1 MAADEEILI
10 TLKVDTTESAKSLKQ
25 LRTEYKEQLKELEGL
40 TVGTKEYVNAL
51 SKIGGI
57 KDDIG
62 DLNQTIKTFNPEGKV
77 QAFGNVI
84 GGLASGIQ
92 GAVGAMA
99 LFGVESEE
107 TQKMLLKVQAASAL
121 AEGIKGV
128 VGMGDAFTNLKLVSV
143 KALNAIKVGIG
154 ATGIGLLVLALGAV
168 VAYWD
173 DIKSAIS
180 GVSSEQEKLLEN
192 EKASVKASQDKLSFI
207 DSQSNILK
215 QQGKTEKEILKLKEA
230 EASIAISGLEAQI
243 STQESVKKSQ
253 VETAERNK
261 SILQNIIRLVS
272 APLTLLLS
280 GIDAAGKVFGQD
292 WGLEEKFSGGIAKM
306 LFDPEEVASDGDKAI
321 EETKA
326 TLNKLKNDRAGF
338 QLAIKAIDKTAEE
351 KAAADKKVID
361 DKAAADKKVIDDK
374 ILASTTQLIE
384 DTKKLKDDEELRLAA
399 TEEEKLTILKNRQL
413 AILEE
418 QKKAADIA
426 ASTKIIDEKAALES
440 QQAYTDAKLAI
451 DQKYMDD
458 VNTLRT
464 TEAQKIAEQQA
475 AALLKEQELKTAQL
489 ELKSTNATTEYEQ
502 LVAQG
507 SLGLALSI
515 DLAQQKADAELAVL
529 EDQRAR
535 GLISEQKY
543 ADDRAKVEEDLQSKK
558 LNAVEGGL
566 NSAQNLSN
574 AFFSFA
580 QAAAGKDAK
589 KQLELKKKQFKVD
602 KAFNLVRATIDG
614 IRSVQSALTTTPPL
628 SYVLAAFNAV
638 MAAGNIAKIASSKFE
653 GETGGGGGGGSADM
667 PSAIAPPSINAP
679 SSSSTS
685 LNADGSVKPSGGQIT
700 SRVIVVESDITNKQR
715 QVASMQQNAS
725 V

>member
-40 TVGTKEYVNAL
+40 TVGTKEYVDAL

-57 KDDIG
+57 KDEIG
-62 DLNQTIKTFNPEGKV
+62 DLNQTINAFNPEGKV
-77 QAFGNVI
+77 QAFGNVV

-107 TQKMLLKVQAASAL
+107 TQKMLLKVQAASAF

-128 VGMGDAFTNLKLVSV
+128 IGLGDSFKNLQLVLGKTVVGQKLVT
-143 KALNAIKVGIG
+143 AGQWLWNA
-154 ATGIGLLVLALGAV
+154 AMLANPIGLIIAGIAALVGAFALLVNSQDNAAEKQARLNELEKESLAQREKDIELIKRKMSILDESATFELNLAKASGRSKEDL
-168 VAYWD
+168 YKIEHDNIQKRID
-173 DIKSAIS
+173 DINLLKWYRVNGELSTDELLQINKLNREKS
-180 GVSSEQEKLLEN
+180 LLEVKYKTDTIN
-192 EKASVKASQDKLSFI
+192 DIAAKEKKA
-207 DSQSNILK
+207 
-215 QQGKTEKEILKLKEA
+215 GE
-230 EASIAISGLEAQI
+230 
-243 STQESVKKSQ
+243 
-253 VETAERNK
+253 
-261 SILQNIIRLVS
+261 
-272 APLTLLLS
+272 
-280 GIDAAGKVFGQD
+280 
-292 WGLEEKFSGGIAKM
+292 
-306 LFDPEEVASDGDKAI
+306 
-321 EETKA
+321 
-326 TLNKLKNDRAGF
+326 
-338 QLAIKAIDKTAEE
+338 
-351 KAAADKKVID
+351 DKKVID
-361 DKAAADKKVIDDK
+361 DKAAEDKKANDAK

-384 DTKKLKDDEELRLAA
+384 DTKKLKEDEELRLAA
-399 TEEEKLTILKNRQL
+399 NDEEKLTILKERELVLLQEQYN
-413 AILEE
+413 ASNKSLE
-418 QKKAADIA
+418 A
-426 ASTKIIDEKAALES
+426 

-451 DQKYMDD
+451 DSKYMDD
-458 VNTLRT
+458 VNTLRI
-464 TEAQKIAEQQA
+464 EDGIKKDEQNA
-475 AALLKEQELKTAQL
+475 ADLLKAQELKTAQL
-489 ELKSTNATTEYEQ
+489 ELKSTTATTEYEQ

-507 SLGLALSI
+507 SLGLALSV

-529 EDQRAR
+529 KDKNER
-535 GLISEQKY
+535 GLLTAQEY
-543 ADDRAKVEEDLQSKK
+543 ADAQAKVEQDLQAKK

-574 AFFSFA
+574 AFFSLA

-614 IRSVQSALTTTPPL
+614 IRSVQAALTQTPPL
-628 SYVLAAFNAV
+628 SYVLAAFNGV
-638 MAAGNIAKIASSKFE
+638 MAAANIAKIASSKFE
-653 GETGGGGGGGSADM
+653 GETGGGGGGSSDI
-667 PSAIAPPSINAP
+667 PSAMTAPTINAP
-679 SSSSTS
+679 SSSSTQ

>member
-25 LRTEYKEQLKELEGL
+25 LRQEYKDQLKELEGL
-40 TVGTKEYVNAL
+40 TVGTKEYVDAL
-51 SKIGGI
+51 SRIGGI

-62 DLNQTIKTFNPEGKV
+62 DLNQTIKAFNPEGKV

-99 LFGVESEE
+99 LFGIESEE
-107 TQKMLLKVQAASAL
+107 TQKMLLKVQAASAF
-121 AEGIKGV
+121 AEGVKGV
-128 VGMGDAFTNLKLVSV
+128 VGMGDAFNNLKLVSV
-143 KALNAIKVGIG
+143 QALNAIKVGIG

-173 DIKSAIS
+173 DIKSALS

-230 EASIAISGLEAQI
+230 ESNIAISGLEAQI
-243 STQESVKKSQ
+243 LTQESVKKSQ

-280 GIDAAGKVFGQD
+280 GIDAAGKAFGQD

-306 LFDPEEVASDGDKAI
+306 LFDPEDVASEGDKAI
-321 EETKA
+321 AETKA

-338 QLAIKAIDKTAEE
+338 QLAIKAIDTKANEDAKTALDKELQESKARAAEARKDLEEIHNVKNGFAQLEEQDRLEKEAKADADAEAETQNILSRLASRKELIEFNNAQTFAGQLENLQIQMDAELALVEGNEAAKQLIKEEYAEKNRQLSLQQAAGALEIAQKSNESMQGLADLYFAIKMANVKKGSAEEE
-351 KAAADKKVID
+351 KAARQQFKVN
-361 DKAAADKKVIDDK
+361 KALALTGAILSTAMAAIKSLSQAP
-374 ILASTTQLIE
+374 LAIGPIPSPIGIAS
-384 DTKKLKDDEELRLAA
+384 LAA
-399 TEEEKLTILKNRQL
+399 TILTG
-413 AILEE
+413 
-418 QKKAADIA
+418 A
-426 ASTKIIDEKAALES
+426 AS
-440 QQAYTDAKLAI
+440 
-451 DQKYMDD
+451 
-458 VNTLRT
+458 V
-464 TEAQKIAEQQA
+464 
-475 AALLKEQELKTAQL
+475 
-489 ELKSTNATTEYEQ
+489 
-502 LVAQG
+502 
-507 SLGLALSI
+507 
-515 DLAQQKADAELAVL
+515 
-529 EDQRAR
+529 
-535 GLISEQKY
+535 
-543 ADDRAKVEEDLQSKK
+543 
-558 LNAVEGGL
+558 
-566 NSAQNLSN
+566 
-574 AFFSFA
+574 
-580 QAAAGKDAK
+580 
-589 KQLELKKKQFKVD
+589 
-602 KAFNLVRATIDG
+602 
-614 IRSVQSALTTTPPL
+614 
-628 SYVLAAFNAV
+628 
-638 MAAGNIAKIASSKFE
+638 AKIAATQYTSTSS
-653 GETGGGGGGGSADM
+653 GGGGGGSVNM
-667 PSAIAPPSINAP
+667 PSTVEPPAINAP

-685 LNADGSVKPSGGQIT
+685 LNADGSVKPTNGQIT

>member
-173 DIKSAIS
+173 DIKSALS

-451 DQKYMDD
+451 DSKYMDD
-458 VNTLRT
+458 VNNLRIEDGIK
-464 TEAQKIAEQQA
+464 TEEQNAADLQKKKDKA
-475 AALLKEQELKTAQL
+475 TADL
-489 ELKSTNATTEYEQ
+489 ELKNTTAATE
-502 LVAQG
+502 LDALKALGDIGVAF
-507 SLGLALSI
+507 SY
-515 DLAQQKADAELAVL
+515 DLAKQKADAELAIL
-529 EDQRAR
+529 EDKKAN
-535 GLISEQKY
+535 GLISEQEY
-543 ADDRAKVEEDLQSKK
+543 ADAKLKIEQNLQKSK
-558 LNAVEGGL
+558 LDSIEGGL
-566 NSAQNLSN
+566 NAAQSLSN
-574 AFFSFA
+574 AFFTFA
-580 QAAAGKDAK
+580 SLAAGKDAK

-602 KAFNLVRATIDG
+602 KAFSLARAVMDG
-614 IRSVQSALTTTPPL
+614 IRSVQAALTQTPPL
-628 SYVLAAFNAV
+628 SYVLAAFNGV
-638 MAAGNIAKIASSKFE
+638 MAAANIAKIASSKFE
-653 GETGGGGGGGSADM
+653 GETGGGGGGGGDIPTAM
-667 PSAIAPPSINAP
+667 TAPSINAP
-679 SSSSTS
+679 SSSSTQ
-685 LNADGSVKPSGGQIT
+685 LNADGTVKPSGGQIT
-700 SRVIVVESDITNKQR
+700 SKVIVVESDITNKQR